1 MMQSN
6 EQVIERFYKAF
17 QQKDYKTM
25 GECYHDEATFTD
37 EAFVNLNAKEVRA
50 MWEMLCVRAK
60 DFRLEFSQI
69 EADGNT
75 GSAHWEA
82 WYLFSQSGNKVHNV
96 IDAAFEFKDGKIL
109 KHRDSFDF
117 HRWAGQALG
126 LTGKLLGWTSFL
138 KNKVQTTARQG
149 LDKFMAG

>member
-1 MMQSN
+1 MQSN
-6 EQVIERFYKAF
+6 EQTIERFYKAF

-126 LTGKLLGWTSFL
+126 MTGKLLGWTSFL
-138 KNKVQTTARQG
+138 KNKVQVTARQG

>member
-1 MMQSN
+1 MHAN
-6 EQVIERFYKAF
+6 EQLIERFYKAF

-25 GECYHDEATFTD
+25 GECYHDEANFTD

-50 MWEMLCVRAK
+50 MWQMLCLRGK
-60 DFRLEFSQI
+60 DLRLEFSQI
-69 EADGNT
+69 KADGNS

-82 WYLFSQSGNKVHNV
+82 WYSFSQSGNQVHNI

>member
-1 MMQSN
+1 MQSN

-69 EADGNT
+69 AADGNT

>member
-1 MMQSN
+1 
-6 EQVIERFYKAF
+6 
-17 QQKDYKTM
+17 M

-37 EAFVNLNAKEVRA
+37 EAFVNLNAQEVRA
-50 MWEMLCVRAK
+50 MWQMLCVRAK

-69 EADGNT
+69 KAEDNI

-82 WYLFSQSGNKVHNV
+82 WYLFSQSGNKVHNI
-96 IDAAFEFKDGKIL
+96 IDAAFEFKDGKIS

-138 KNKVQTTARQG
+138 KNKVQTTARRG